1 MKKERLSMLK
11 LIKNDDI
18 GLTNDVKEVDNS
30 IQDKVY
36 QSNPV
41 KSNLYSKLLAYRQS
55 QKKFGI
61 KDLINDSLK

>member
-11 LIKNDDI
+11 LVKNDNV
-18 GLTNDVKEVDNS
+18 GVVDNVEELNES
-30 IQDKVY
+30 VQDKVY

-41 KSNLYSKLLAYRQS
+41 KSNLYAKLLAYRQS